1 MQEEGTITLSKRC
14 LSLRCCRA
22 HVWVQQL
29 RRNRSR
35 MANPQA
41 HSIYSGQWNTARPA
55 WDFENYFLQLRS
67 CFCCSSNMPKGSPT
81 SPLPYLP
88 VVITFP
94 YDRFY
99 RVVRDTFSP
108 FAHLHSKTCSQHSKF
123 PLSLELPHQVCK
135 CLTSFLWHWTHTSF
149 YLQFRSRKD
158 ILRHSVSLAER
169 GLQMVGKASL
179 WFCFCS
185 VPGSWLP
192 LYRWFNVCS
201 SKVLPPSQVLPT
213 WEPSPY
219 SQLESGR
226 SLFRLVL
233 WFVLGTFPKCSSY
246 LSRYSLILNLPSQ
259 ADLRTSLTATLKSS
273 FSWVSQTCLSSSASL
288 YC

>member
-1 MQEEGTITLSKRC
+1 MFITL
-14 LSLRCCRA
+14 
-22 HVWVQQL
+22 
-29 RRNRSR
+29 
-35 MANPQA
+35 
-41 HSIYSGQWNTARPA
+41 
-55 WDFENYFLQLRS
+55 
-67 CFCCSSNMPKGSPT
+67 
-81 SPLPYLP
+81 
-88 VVITFP
+88 
-94 YDRFY
+94 
-99 RVVRDTFSP
+99 
-108 FAHLHSKTCSQHSKF
+108 
-123 PLSLELPHQVCK
+123 
-135 CLTSFLWHWTHTSF
+135 
-149 YLQFRSRKD
+149 
-158 ILRHSVSLAER
+158 VSLNFLPFLCLIYHYLDTRIFRFINLCKHIMSSQVFYMPFMKFKNISE
-169 GLQMVGKASL
+169 L

-233 WFVLGTFPKCSSY
+233 WFVLCTFPKCSSY